1 MIGPFTPREPAS
13 RRRAGLVIVTSRMQS
28 LRRSTS
34 SVALV
39 LLLAATA
46 FAVGACGGKTGN
58 DKLLSSTAA
67 SRLRTSLDAVQ
78 QKVDSGDC
86 EGASAQAQQLAQ
98 QASDLPARVD
108 QKFRD
113 ALLVSVDRL
122 QNLIATQCNATP
134 ATGASGPTEPQ
145 TPSQQDG
152 QGQKEQQPGK
162 AKKEK
167 GTKGPP
173 GETPPGQQKK
183 DQNQNGTNNGSTG
196 GTGAGNETGGASP

>member
-1 MIGPFTPREPAS
+1 MVERFTPREPAP
-13 RRRAGLVIVTSRMQS
+13 RRPAGLVIVTSRMQS

-39 LLLAATA
+39 VLLAATA
-46 FAVGACGGKTGN
+46 LAVGACGGKTGN
-58 DKLLSSTAA
+58 DKLLSSAAA

-86 EGASAQAQQLAQ
+86 EGASAQVQQLAQ
-98 QASDLPARVD
+98 QASGLPPRVD

-122 QNLIATQCNATP
+122 QNLIATQCKAAP
-134 ATGASGPTEPQ
+134 ATGVSGPTQPQ
-145 TPSQQDG
+145 TPSQQ
-152 QGQKEQQPGK
+152 KEQKPGR

-167 GTKGPP
+167 GNHGPA
-173 GETPPGQQKK
+173 GKTPPGQQKK
-183 DQNQNGTNNGSTG
+183 DEKQNGTDNGSTG
-196 GTGAGNETGGASP
+196 GTGAGNGTGGASQ